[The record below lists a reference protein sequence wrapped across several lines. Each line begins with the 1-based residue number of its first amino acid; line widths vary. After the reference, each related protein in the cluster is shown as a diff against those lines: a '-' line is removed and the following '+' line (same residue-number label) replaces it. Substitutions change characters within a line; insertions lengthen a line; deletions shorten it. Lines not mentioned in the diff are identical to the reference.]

1 MKVKVIKDVTIRH
14 KGERFMKNDK
24 LEVTEQE
31 YEAIKDF
38 VAASRTKAEETTEEV
53 SEPAYEEL
61 KAQAKDAKIQGY
73 SKMSKDELQEA
84 LAGV

>member
-24 LEVTEQE
+24 LDVTEQE

-38 VAASRTKAEETTEEV
+38 VAASRAKAEETTED
-53 SEPAYEEL
+53 EPTYEEL
-61 KAQAKDAKIQGY
+61 KAQAKEAKIQGY

>member
-24 LEVTEQE
+24 LDVTEQE

-38 VAASRTKAEETTEEV
+38 VAASRAKVEETTEDE
-53 SEPAYEEL
+53 STYEEL
-61 KAQAKDAKIQGY
+61 KAQAKEAKIQGY